1 MPTINWKKSD
11 KNTNLKYIP
20 QWPPVNIEFQDL
32 SYSVPHQSGK
42 NVILNGI
49 SGQFQSSQ
57 ISAILGAS
65 GAGKSTLL
73 NILAGFKTSKTS
85 VNVLINGKPRCIRTF
100 RKMSRYIMQ
109 KDLHHHHLTVHEAM
123 MVSADLKLGNHL
135 TKLQKNEVI
144 QQILDLLGLTNT
156 SQTMCEV
163 LSGGEMKRL
172 SIALELVDNP
182 PVIFLDEPTTGLDD
196 LSSSQCISLLRRIA
210 LGGRTIVCSIHIPS
224 AKILEMFDLVYA
236 MAGGQ
241 CVYQGSPSQ
250 IIPYL
255 QTTGL
260 TCPITYN
267 PADFIV
273 EVSCG
278 DCGIEYIDR
287 MVSAAENGKCN
298 SWSLHLAN
306 QNVLR
311 KKGRDKPPV
320 KIPEDIDPKQLKCRS
335 SSWDQFKVLH
345 NRRWKQMSRESLS
358 LPFKF
363 CVSLCTAVLVGC
375 LFQGCGND
383 ASKAMFNVQYSFT
396 VTILFIY
403 APLMMVLV
411 YFPGEIALL
420 KREHFNRWFKL
431 APYYWAFLLATAPV
445 HIVICLTF
453 LTVTYPMTD
462 QPLEWTRICMFFSI
476 TIMIALVSE
485 RMGLL
490 IASRFNLVNGLFIGP
505 AVMFP
510 IVLLSVCGMGDG
522 YKFEISPFLK
532 FLRNFSYLR
541 FALEGLFDATYGHNR
556 ADTVCPDIE
565 MFCLFAKADYL
576 KSLLGFHESSYLV
589 SIVALWSY
597 YLLFA
602 TMAYF
607 MIKMRLSLF
616 TPT

>member
-287 MVSAAENGKCN
+287 MVSAAEN
-298 SWSLHLAN
+298 
-306 QNVLR
+306 V
-311 KKGRDKPPV
+311 
-320 KIPEDIDPKQLKCRS
+320 
-335 SSWDQFKVLH
+335 
-345 NRRWKQMSRESLS
+345 
-358 LPFKF
+358 
-363 CVSLCTAVLVGC
+363 
-375 LFQGCGND
+375 
-383 ASKAMFNVQYSFT
+383 
-396 VTILFIY
+396 
-403 APLMMVLV
+403 
-411 YFPGEIALL
+411 PGEIALL